1 MQRSLAPL
9 ARNLHV
15 LVHIMSRVGAGWGL
29 GDANEESYARIQEA
43 LVDGGGVIVFGGQK
57 NLDADQPA
65 QKLLEEE
72 RLLLQVKTGALRS

>member
-1 MQRSLAPL
+1 
-9 ARNLHV
+9 
-15 LVHIMSRVGAGWGL
+15 MSRVGAGWGL

-43 LVDGGGVIVFGGQK
+43 LVDAGAVIVFGGQK

-65 QKLLEEE
+65 QELLEEE